1 MSISIFTMVVDSF
14 GSYAP
19 LNQDNQQHVIHES
32 VISWNISF
40 PGLNTKLQFDQNI
53 KKNKT
58 KYNNKQNKTNHP
70 THQVN
75 KK

>member
-40 PGLNTKLQFDQNI
+40 PGLNTKLQFDKKKTFKKNPQNI
-53 KKNKT
+53 IINKT
-58 KYNNKQNKTNHP
+58 KQIIQPIK
-70 THQVN
+70 
-75 KK
+75 

>member
-40 PGLNTKLQFDQNI
+40 PGLNTKLQFD
-53 KKNKT
+53 KKKTFKKNPQKIIINKT
-58 KYNNKQNKTNHP
+58 KQNNQPIK
-70 THQVN
+70 
-75 KK
+75 